1 MYFWLNSLIGQKNEH
16 LVIDP
21 NIFLVF
27 WRGKL
32 LIWVCNDMKASQWWQ
47 NLFYLWLNF
56 RFNINPVLIVNPLQL
71 IQKWKQCKDE
81 EKCTRN
87 IDSYSIQYSTVQEI
101 RHTLF
106 GQLLFP
112 LAFLP
117 YSTCCQELCSA
128 VLYSFCKVLRK
139 SKHPCCRLRLT
150 RLVLTVSAVSFLLHP
165 TVLSAEVR
173 LVWLVKAR
181 CEETAEGGEK
191 MEKVMKEEEE
201 REGEG
206 EIYSACQFVV
216 LSDTRPT
223 AFWWFVPCFTF
234 LLRGCCSFLV
244 WEAGAFV
251 CVFVRLWTNG
261 EPWVKR
267 LVIFCDTCTMW
278 FSNALRVTKSAK
290 WKVA

>member
-1 MYFWLNSLIGQKNEH
+1 M
-16 LVIDP
+16 
-21 NIFLVF
+21 
-27 WRGKL
+27 
-32 LIWVCNDMKASQWWQ
+32 
-47 NLFYLWLNF
+47 
-56 RFNINPVLIVNPLQL
+56 
-71 IQKWKQCKDE
+71 
-81 EKCTRN
+81 
-87 IDSYSIQYSTVQEI
+87 QEI

-191 MEKVMKEEEE
+191 MEKVMKEE

-244 WEAGAFV
+244 WEAGASVHSCV
-251 CVFVRLWTNG
+251 CLWDSLDKLWTLS
-261 EPWVKR
+261 ETT
-267 LVIFCDTCTMW
+267 CDILWHVHHVVFQCTV
-278 FSNALRVTKSAK
+278 SH
-290 WKVA
+290 KVSKMEGSLIVYQ

>member
-1 MYFWLNSLIGQKNEH
+1 MI
-16 LVIDP
+16 I
-21 NIFLVF
+21 
-27 WRGKL
+27 
-32 LIWVCNDMKASQWWQ
+32 
-47 NLFYLWLNF
+47 
-56 RFNINPVLIVNPLQL
+56 NPLQL

-81 EKCTRN
+81 EKCIRN

-101 RHTLF
+101 QHILF

-112 LAFLP
+112 LTFLP
-117 YSTCCQELCSA
+117 YSTCCQELCTA
-128 VLYSFCKVLRK
+128 VFYSFCKVLRK

-173 LVWLVKAR
+173 LVWLVMAR

-191 MEKVMKEEEE
+191 MEKRRERVIKEEE
-201 REGEG
+201 REGG
-206 EIYSACQFVV
+206 KEIYSACQFVV
-216 LSDTRPT
+216 LSDTCPT

-234 LLRGCCSFLV
+234 LLRGCCSFFV
-244 WEAGAFV
+244 WEEGACVHSCV
-251 CVFVRLWTNG
+251 CLWDSLDKLWTLG
-261 EPWVKR
+261 ETTV
-267 LVIFCDTCTMW
+267 VFCDTCTMW